1 MKKLSFATA
10 LLASV
15 FAMNAQAY
23 QFEANASYENTDI
36 EDVGDVDTFFINGKY
51 YLNGVQVKNAP
62 LAEAA
67 FLAKASNI
75 GLGYAHASID
85 DLEFD
90 LGPFVGTNTFIVNA
104 DIDIDNVGIS
114 GEFYIPNSQFY
125 ISGNLNHTEITA
137 KVLGAEE
144 STDNTGYA
152 LEVGYL
158 PTNGLLLAVGVAD
171 ENVDPVQVANY
182 GFMTNFGNA
191 VTVGEDTAVSLRAKY
206 VTQIGNHFTNF
217 EGVTYIGDETNYR
230 LGADLYIDP
239 TLGVGVSFAD
249 STVEDSDTIFSL
261 HAKKFFTPQI
271 AAGVSY
277 TTTDG
282 ADSFGLNG
290 TFRF

>member
-1 MKKLSFATA
+1 MFKKLALATA
-10 LLASV
+10 LLAGLTSTH
-15 FAMNAQAY
+15 AY
-23 QFEANASYENTDI
+23 QFEINGGYENTDFDG
-36 EDVGDVDTFFINGKY
+36 EADVDTLFINGKY

-90 LGPFVGTNTFIVNA
+90 LGSFVGTNTFIVNA
-104 DIDIDNVGIS
+104 DLDIDNVGIS

-158 PTNGLLLAVGVAD
+158 PTNGLLLAVGATN
-171 ENVDPVQVANY
+171 ENIDPIQVANY
-182 GFMTNFGNA
+182 GFTTNFLNA
-191 VTVGEDTAVSLRAKY
+191 ATLQDDTAVSLRAKY

-217 EGVTYIGDETNYR
+217 EGLTYFGDETTYR

-239 TLGVGVSFAD
+239 TLSVGVSIAD
-249 STVEDSDTIFSL
+249 STADDSDTIFGVR
-261 HAKKFFTPQI
+261 AQKFFTPTI
-271 AAGVSY
+271 AVGVNY
-277 TTTDG
+277 TTVDEV
-282 ADSFGLNG
+282 DSFGING